1 MFVAKLSKKQLII
14 LIPLILGGVIGLL
27 NRNGFESFET
37 IEKPSFAPGTV
48 IFPIAWSILYLL
60 MGLSSYIVF
69 ISSDEKKRGALT
81 AFYIQL
87 AANLVWPILFFALNE
102 YFFSFL
108 CLVLL
113 IIFEVITILLFYPI
127 NKTAAYLLL
136 PYLLWSTFAAVLNYQ
151 IYVLN
156 K

>member
-1 MFVAKLSKKQLII
+1 MFVAKISKKQLII

-27 NRNGFESFET
+27 NRSGLESFEM

-69 ISSDEKKRGALT
+69 KSSDEKKRGALT

-108 CLVLL
+108 WLVLL